1 MANVAR
7 LALLIL
13 LGGLCACSARNSARP
28 LKDGT
33 WEVKCEDRV
42 DRCVREA
49 QRVCGD
55 EPYHVVSGKK
65 DEEVYGG
72 QTGYQVGVDVH
83 TLEFRCG
90 ADPAVWKLERKEEP
104 APAEPKGAPAP
115 SKKKACTP
123 GSTQRCVGPGACEGG
138 QSCNADGTGYSPCD
152 CGTPSP
158 DVPPASPAPPASAA
172 PPASSAAPVPA
183 SADAPATS
191 SEPAPDR

>member
-13 LGGLCACSARNSARP
+13 LGGLSACSARHSARP
-28 LKDGT
+28 LKHGT
-33 WEVKCEDRV
+33 WEVKCEDQV

-55 EPYHVVSGKK
+55 EPYHVISGKK
-65 DEEVYGG
+65 EEEVYGG

-104 APAEPKGAPAP
+104 ASVEPKAAAAP
-115 SKKKACTP
+115 STKKLCTP

-138 QSCNADGTGYSPCD
+138 QSCNAEGTGYSPCD
-152 CGTPSP
+152 CGAPSP
-158 DVPPASPAPPASAA
+158 EVPPASTA
-172 PPASSAAPVPA
+172 PPASSAAPAPA

-191 SEPAPDR
+191 SEPAPAR